1 MLASLPIR
9 LSTLLI
15 LTAAC
20 ADPREPGGP
29 TSPPPVSPPAQPPA
43 NGCAGC
49 PSPVVNPPPPPF
61 PPLSR
66 AGEIYLGPDS
76 LYDESKF
83 GGPWWASRYVLY
95 DAHEFALQ
103 LSSFTQGFLEYRGQ
117 YSRVDSSLTFS
128 FDGDSRWATGIMRG
142 DSLTVQYSLIA
153 QLTDFVDGVYVRS
166 PP

>member
-1 MLASLPIR
+1 
-9 LSTLLI
+9 
-15 LTAAC
+15 
-20 ADPREPGGP
+20 
-29 TSPPPVSPPAQPPA
+29 
-43 NGCAGC
+43 
-49 PSPVVNPPPPPF
+49 
-61 PPLSR
+61 
-66 AGEIYLGPDS
+66 
-76 LYDESKF
+76 
-83 GGPWWASRYVLY
+83 VLY